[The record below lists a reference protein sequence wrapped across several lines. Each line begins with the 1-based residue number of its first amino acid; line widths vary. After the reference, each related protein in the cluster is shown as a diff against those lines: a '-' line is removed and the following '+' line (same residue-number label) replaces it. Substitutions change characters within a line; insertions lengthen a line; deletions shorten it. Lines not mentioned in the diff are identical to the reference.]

1 MSKSSIPFY
10 TGDVSS
16 LARNLRQQLD
26 GIEKLP
32 SHLEMLNLLVKASG
46 YRNFQHFKA
55 QHTALKEIN
64 TPATQQAE
72 INYKLIKRIL
82 RLFDEEGYLT
92 HWPKK
97 YSERVICLWVMWSRI
112 AAQKTYNECEISE
125 LLEQQHLFEDHALLR
140 RQLVDH
146 NMVTRT
152 ADGRQYQRIEVRPP
166 AEALEIFR
174 LLRTR

>member
-1 MSKSSIPFY
+1 
-10 TGDVSS
+10 
-16 LARNLRQQLD
+16 
-26 GIEKLP
+26 
-32 SHLEMLNLLVKASG
+32 MLNLLVKASG

-55 QHTALKEIN
+55 QQTALKQIS
-64 TPATQQAE
+64 TPAIQKAE

-82 RLFDEEGYLT
+82 RLLDEEGYLT
-92 HWPKK
+92 SWPKK
-97 YSERVICLWVMWSRI
+97 YSERGICLWVMWSRI
-112 AAQKTYNECEISE
+112 AAQKTYTECEISE

-140 RQLVDH
+140 HH

-166 AEALEIFR
+166 AEALEMFR